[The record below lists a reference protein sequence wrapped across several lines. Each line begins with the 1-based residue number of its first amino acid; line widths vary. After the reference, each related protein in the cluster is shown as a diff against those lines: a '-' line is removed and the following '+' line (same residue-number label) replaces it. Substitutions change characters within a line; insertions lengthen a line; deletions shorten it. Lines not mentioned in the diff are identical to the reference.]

1 MWSREADEELPVS
14 AERSAAIDRECP
26 SCGAKPGERC
36 DTPGGLTTHFSR
48 LRKPA
53 SAAYVRER
61 SVGTEPWRGW
71 IEVDQGPVLV
81 RVYAGERGEGHDE
94 PPRYRSAS
102 LTYAEV
108 AELRD
113 VLNEVLADYDGPTAK
128 TYNYQP
134 RACDTCGELVET
146 ERERS
151 SWFGSRR
158 RVGLLRWRDS
168 WFGHTRCRPAWVP
181 RPW

>member
-1 MWSREADEELPVS
+1 MS
-14 AERSAAIDRECP
+14 
-26 SCGAKPGERC
+26 
-36 DTPGGLTTHFSR
+36 
-48 LRKPA
+48 

-71 IEVDQGPVLV
+71 IEVDQGPKMV

-102 LTYAEV
+102 LTYPEV

-113 VLNEVLADYDGPTAK
+113 VLNEVLASYDGPTAE
-128 TYNYQP
+128 TYNWTP
-134 RACDTCGELVET
+134 RPCDECGELVET
-146 ERERS
+146 RREHAA
-151 SWFGSRR
+151 WCGSPL
-158 RVGLLRWRDS
+158 RVGLFRRHGS
-168 WFGHTRCRPAWVP
+168 WFGHILCRPAWVP